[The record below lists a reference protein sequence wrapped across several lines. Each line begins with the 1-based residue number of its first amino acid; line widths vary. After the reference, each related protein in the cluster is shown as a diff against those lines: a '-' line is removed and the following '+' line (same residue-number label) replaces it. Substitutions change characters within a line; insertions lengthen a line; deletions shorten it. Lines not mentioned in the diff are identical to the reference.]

1 MSRIAAAAIA
11 VSGGFAAD
19 RRFAAGPRSN
29 APASEPVPV
38 EDPLAVAWDEGFAAG
53 AATAEA
59 EAQARAE
66 ETAAASAII
75 ELAFA
80 RLDIAQEEALRQ
92 RLHETVTA
100 LCESAIAPLALDP
113 DALARRVVRA
123 AMMLSRAEDERVL
136 RLHPDDLA
144 LLSGRLPAGLPVEP
158 DPALE
163 RGALRMETQSG
174 GVEDGPGQWR
184 RAVAEAL
191 AQC

>member
-1 MSRIAAAAIA
+1 M
-11 VSGGFAAD
+11 
-19 RRFAAGPRSN
+19 
-29 APASEPVPV
+29 PVPV
-38 EDPLAVAWDEGFAAG
+38 EDPLAVAWAEGFATG

-66 ETAAASAII
+66 EAAAASAKI

-80 RLDIAQEEALRQ
+80 RLDVAQEESLRQ

-100 LCESAIAPLALDP
+100 LCEAAIAPLGLDA
-113 DALARRVVRA
+113 DALARRVARA
-123 AMMLSRAEDERVL
+123 ATMLSRADDERVL

-144 LLSGRLPAGLPVEP
+144 LLAGRLPEGLATES

-174 GVEDGPGQWR
+174 GIEDGPGQWH
-184 RAVAEAL
+184 RAIAEAL